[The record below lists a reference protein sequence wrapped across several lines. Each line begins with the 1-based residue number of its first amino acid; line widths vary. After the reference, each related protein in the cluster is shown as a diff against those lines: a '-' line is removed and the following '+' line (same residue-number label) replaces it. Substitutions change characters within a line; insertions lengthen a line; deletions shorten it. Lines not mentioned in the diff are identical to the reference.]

1 MVIIRVQCLLFVVF
15 YLFQWLMSNDVHSES
30 HFYARGGNEQACHLI
45 VNNNHHLW
53 TSATSVR
60 SLLRCRSF
68 RNEYALYLKVTCREI
83 LLRPNLFTKLSFTFI
98 HIHYVVEKKLSYTLN
113 SLQIIRIC
121 YMSTRLSCYK
131 CWTYVNETGVLAIKL
146 LFAKRSQT
154 QLTYLKTALETLLH
168 NTRCSL
174 KQCICIQSYT
184 RKEIACN
191 CLAHVPQWR
200 QTTI

>member
-1 MVIIRVQCLLFVVF
+1 MYIQNHMFML
-15 YLFQWLMSNDVHSES
+15 E
-30 HFYARGGNEQACHLI
+30 AGNEQVGHLI
-45 VNNNHHLW
+45 VNSYRHPW
-53 TSATSVR
+53 TSARSVR
-60 SLLRCRSF
+60 LLMRCRRF
-68 RNEYALYLKVTCREI
+68 KNEYNLLLKVSVGKYCCNYI
-83 LLRPNLFTKLSFTFI
+83 NCSTKLSSTFI
-98 HIHYVVEKKLSYTLN
+98 YCHYVVEKKLSYTLN

-121 YMSTRLSCYK
+121 YTSTRLSCYK